1 MAEETQQ
8 ATGGIRARSI
18 QAENIVDGVQILGAD
33 PQQAAALVQL
43 AQSIRRGEIT
53 ADKIRARNIVTGLQ
67 YISDPAHATSDELR
81 KEVEALRS
89 KVDKAIVAQ
98 EIPDEADAQDARES
112 LEVAEKELAKPQPNG
127 QRVLRKLDEATT
139 ILTKSADLAQSAGKV
154 GAYVLQLAPLA
165 ATVWQVAQ
173 KFFGL

>member
-1 MAEETQQ
+1 MAEETQKS
-8 ATGGIRARSI
+8 TGGIHARSI
-18 QAENIVDGVQILGAD
+18 QAENIVDGVQIQGAD

-53 ADKIRARNIVTGLQ
+53 ADEIRARNIVTGLQ

-89 KVDKAIVAQ
+89 KVDKAIGAQ
-98 EIPDEADAQDARES
+98 EIPDEADAQDAKES